1 MVRIIFCTIAVCV
14 LITVLKGQ
22 IKDFVLPVELV
33 FICLAVALIYDEF
46 SYRIN
51 SIFDL
56 ADELQ
61 LNSDIFASLIKGA
74 LICLITNI
82 ASDICCD
89 KGNKALSD
97 IIQISGKLAVTALAF
112 PYIETVL
119 RISTAFVK

>member
-1 MVRIIFCTIAVCV
+1 MVRVILCAIAVSV

-33 FICLAVALIYDEF
+33 FICFALAAIYNEF
-46 SYRIN
+46 SDRIN

-56 ADELQ
+56 ADALQ
-61 LNSDIFASLIKGA
+61 LDTDIFVSLVKGA
-74 LICLITNI
+74 LICFITNI

-97 IIQISGKLAVTALAF
+97 IILISGKLAVIALAF